1 MTIQIWIN
9 STIAT
14 LKRRHE
20 EREAMKELRT
30 FSDKA
35 LQDIGIGR
43 CEIERVVRFP
53 LGNGCTRLWR
63 GHFQRRQRA

>member
-1 MTIQIWIN
+1 MTIQNWIN
-9 STIAT
+9 STVAT
-14 LKRRHE
+14 LKRRRE
-20 EREAMKELRT
+20 ERDAMKELRT

-53 LGNGCTRLWR
+53 LGDGCTRLWC
-63 GHFQRRQRA
+63 GHFQRRQQA